1 MNKRFLSFIA
11 AAALLLS
18 AGACSNRNDANDPGQ
33 DLKDAGSNLKDAGMY
48 VLYSVEDAAE
58 NGMDAVD
65 DALDNDVDDRND
77 RNDRMDNSDNNVNK
91 K

>member
-18 AGACSNRNDANDPGQ
+18 AGACSGKNDAGQ
-33 DLKDAGSNLKDAGMY
+33 DLKDAGNSVKDAGKD
-48 VLYSVEDAAE
+48 VLDSAEDAAKD
-58 NGMDAVD
+58 GMDALD
-65 DALDNDVDDRND
+65 DALDGDDSRNE
-77 RNDRMDNSDNNVNK
+77 NNPGGSTDK